1 MTRSTE
7 LGPQVFGH
15 QAIGLAAG
23 DTAEL
28 QFGNWTDTNAAIPLV
43 TTHNGQRSTQ
53 ALANQS
59 TG

>member
-1 MTRSTE
+1 VRTFNHDRIS
-7 LGPQVFGH
+7 
-15 QAIGLAAG
+15 LAGG

-28 QFGNWTDTNAAIPLV
+28 QFDNWTNTNEGIPLI

-53 ALANQS
+53 TLTNQG